1 MNQETEPILYYWLQS
16 ANSMRVRRIRRVEGR
31 QRLQINLENAVY
43 YRLLWSGRPDGMSA
57 KGFGSYLLF
66 HQEEA
71 RTLFKQGKRK
81 QLCEQEQRHLEE
93 ELLSYFP
100 RALAFLKLGEYQ
112 ACAQDLHHCME
123 LVRFSYRYGRGT
135 AAAESTLEMMP
146 TLHMT
151 YYFALCAMSL
161 QEAQIRRAVYYLDRG
176 AQRIAADYLRIP
188 LRSAG
193 GPSEEAL
200 RLSSFKAILLR
211 ENVRRRRKEGKN
223 TTALPR
229 KRSPHVPICML
240 LSQQRRPSIES

>member
-16 ANSMRVRRIRRVEGR
+16 ANSMRVRRIRMVEGR
-31 QRLQINLENAVY
+31 QRLQINLENAVF

-57 KGFGSYLLF
+57 RGFSSYLQLYR
-66 HQEEA
+66 EEERVLRQRGA
-71 RTLFKQGKRK
+71 HKELSA
-81 QLCEQEQRHLEE
+81 QEQRHLEE

-123 LVRFSYRYGRGT
+123 LVRFSCRFGKGSL
-135 AAAESTLEMMP
+135 AAESALAMMP

-161 QEAQIRRAVYYLDRG
+161 EAGQSRRARHYLDRG
-176 AQRIAADYLRIP
+176 VQRIAADYLHISQ
-188 LRSAG
+188 RSAG

-211 ENVRRRRKEGKN
+211 DEVRRNRRHGR
-223 TTALPR
+223 TPATPPR
-229 KRSPHVPICML
+229 KRSPHVPICLL
-240 LSQQRRPSIES
+240 LSQQRRPAIES

>member
-16 ANSMRVRRIRRVEGR
+16 ANSMRVRRICKVEGR
-31 QRLQINLENAVY
+31 QRLQINLENAVF

-57 KGFGSYLLF
+57 RGFGSYLLLYR
-66 HQEEA
+66 EEVRA
-71 RTLFKQGKRK
+71 LHRRGESKALTT
-81 QLCEQEQRHLEE
+81 QEQRHLEE

-100 RALAFLKLGEYQ
+100 RALAFLKLGEYK

-123 LVRFSYRYGRGT
+123 LVRFSYRFSRGCT
-135 AAAESTLEMMP
+135 AAENALEMMP

-161 QEAQIRRAVYYLDRG
+161 EAAQTQRAIYYLDRG
-176 AQRIAADYLRIP
+176 VQSIAADYLRISQ
-188 LRSAG
+188 RSAG

-200 RLSSFKAILLR
+200 RLSSFKAIVLR
-211 ENVRRRRKEGKN
+211 EEARRSQRRGRPSS
-223 TTALPR
+223 AFSR

-240 LSQQRRPSIES
+240 LSQQRRPAVES